1 MLKPGAKSLLRV
13 LLLEAGVYAAL
24 VAVYCFLVLHFLG
37 PWLARL
43 FHENRSAYAFAAL
56 GLIVAQGLLLE
67 LLTRFMLARVKFR
80 ANGS

>member
-1 MLKPGAKSLLRV
+1 MMFKQGAKNFLRV

-43 FHENRSAYAFAAL
+43 FHDDRRAYAFAAL
-56 GLIVAQGLLLE
+56 GLIIAQGFLLE
-67 LLTRFMLARVKFR
+67 LLTRFMLARVKPR
-80 ANGS
+80 AND